1 MKSIGIPLS
10 DHERNQVFESDPEAV
25 ARGREALRLVRT
37 GQISRPKFI
46 RLLSNCRG
54 EALARFARCCADIA
68 RHQLAD
74 GWASGGSRT
83 AGNGSWV

>member
-10 DHERNQVFESDPEAV
+10 DHERNEVFEFDTEAV

-46 RLLSNCRG
+46 RLLANCRG
-54 EALARFARCCADIA
+54 QALARFARCCAEIA
-68 RHQLAD
+68 RQQLAA
-74 GWASGGSRT
+74 GWASD
-83 AGNGSWV
+83 GNGTTDNRSWS